1 MYNLINGTFNLFY
14 KILNDY
20 DLLAI
25 IILNKD
31 ISLKLSW
38 FIFLVFGLT
47 QKEWVLSFPVVFSQW
62 NILFSF

>member
-1 MYNLINGTFNLFY
+1 MYNLINGTFSLFY
-14 KILNDY
+14 KINDY

-47 QKEWVLSFPVVFSQW
+47 QKEWVLSFPVVFSQS